1 MATSALQ
8 SLAQTS
14 PTLYLNE
21 SNNSGIS
28 VLATLHDQ
36 CGSAGMLSTSSAD
49 DDAERLYGVFNVAL
63 EYGLGSLVL
72 EYVAQVNHE
81 LYLKQSV

>member
-1 MATSALQ
+1 
-8 SLAQTS
+8 
-14 PTLYLNE
+14 
-21 SNNSGIS
+21 
-28 VLATLHDQ
+28 
-36 CGSAGMLSTSSAD
+36 MLSTSSAD

>member
-21 SNNSGIS
+21 SNTPGVS
-28 VLATLHDQ
+28 VLSNLHHQ
-36 CGSAGMLSTSSAD
+36 CGSAGMLSTSAD
-49 DDAERLYGVFNVAL
+49 DDAERLYGLFNVAF
-63 EYGLGSLVL
+63 EHGLGSLVL
-72 EYVAQVNHE
+72 NYVAQVKH
-81 LYLKQSV
+81 LSMS